1 MKRKT
6 MRFVRRRKWVRAH
19 RLIGLSKEPELA
31 FPGGSS
37 SQKGDKLARF
47 TTPEKGSNSPR
58 KGSKEV
64 KRKEGVHNIVDHEVA
79 DVDDEEDGFNEEDDD
94 DDDDDDDD
102 ENDTR
107 SRLHLSTP
115 LTGGKARPSGVGGG
129 DTGQYRLKEYK
140 RDKHVI
146 LGLCKERSSCM
157 SSSIIVPWEQVSS
170 VELITPSVLSVT
182 LEVQRYFGE
191 EEGQQVFRPADV
203 EIFITGCPAYTLKS
217 LLEERIK
224 FAHIRSEMK
233 TILSSGNVTGV
244 PSSKSTKRT
253 KSRSASAAVSP
264 RSKIRPTNPDEKGGD
279 EGIEEFDIDDDDD
292 DEEGGE
298 DEDGNPLNEET
309 ADEEEEDI
317 SRAAAAAA
325 FLDNEAL
332 QLEDRALELEG
343 IFTRGDCA
351 DLTVLDEREV
361 IVRRAFRLRAYI
373 GALYGARLDGP
384 HQYGDSAVR
393 HIMIKDFDTATQI
406 DMGDDVATAN
416 NKMEFLLDKAEA
428 RLRDTALCGWGK
440 PENRLERCL
449 EIFVN
454 GYYVELVG
462 LLAQFFK
469 GQATMRSIQGLQSKM
484 QLITSYMKHDDR
496 LALMLESALRPFDLC
511 VQPRPLLSLLLNLDT
526 LLAWYSAV
534 LHQEMKACV
543 DSVVNIWK
551 DVTKDAGGLAS
562 KYRYPLPWNPMRS
575 AGESGQ
581 FQSLLPEDSTAYLLQ
596 YIALTRLHE
605 KNIAS
610 SFAKHVNKLDANVH
624 LSFASA
630 YKHLADVYADA
641 LKVRTQHLLRT

>member
-1 MKRKT
+1 LSSLSGYEKGSEMKRKT

-19 RLIGLSKEPELA
+19 RLIGLTQDPEPT
-31 FPGGSS
+31 FPGGS
-37 SQKGDKLARF
+37 QKGGQF
-47 TTPEKGSNSPR
+47 STPVKGSNSPR
-58 KGSKEV
+58 RASK
-64 KRKEGVHNIVDHEVA
+64 VHTVVDHEVA
-79 DVDDEEDGFNEEDDD
+79 DVDDEEEDGNEEEDDD

-102 ENDTR
+102 ENDTG
-107 SRLHLSTP
+107 SRLHQSTP
-115 LTGGKARPSGVGGG
+115 LKGSKPRPSGVGGG
-129 DTGQYRLKEYK
+129 DTGQYRLKQYK
-140 RDKHVI
+140 RDKNVV

-157 SSSIIVPWEQVSS
+157 SSSIIVPWEQVTS

-191 EEGQQVFRPADV
+191 EDGQQVFRPADV
-203 EIFITGCPAYTLKS
+203 EIFITGCPAITLKS

-224 FAHIRSEMK
+224 FSNIRSEMK
-233 TILSSGNVTGV
+233 AILSSGNVTGI
-244 PSSKSTKRT
+244 PTLKSTTPRRKTRT
-253 KSRSASAAVSP
+253 ASAAVSP
-264 RSKIRPTNPDEKGGD
+264 RSKIRLTYSGEQEGGD
-279 EGIEEFDIDDDDD
+279 DGIEEFDIDDDD
-292 DEEGGE
+292 EGEE
-298 DEDGNPLNEET
+298 DEDGNPLDDDG
-309 ADEEEEDI
+309 AEEEEEEQDI

-332 QLEDRALELEG
+332 QLEDRALELEK
-343 IFTRGDCA
+343 IFTLGDCT
-351 DLTVLDEREV
+351 DHTVLDEREV

-384 HQYGDSAVR
+384 HQFGDSAVR

-440 PENRLERCL
+440 TNNRLERCM
-449 EIFVN
+449 EILVN
-454 GYYVELVG
+454 GFYVELVG

-484 QLITSYMKHDDR
+484 QLITSYMRHDDR

-641 LKVRTQHLLRT
+641 LKVRTI